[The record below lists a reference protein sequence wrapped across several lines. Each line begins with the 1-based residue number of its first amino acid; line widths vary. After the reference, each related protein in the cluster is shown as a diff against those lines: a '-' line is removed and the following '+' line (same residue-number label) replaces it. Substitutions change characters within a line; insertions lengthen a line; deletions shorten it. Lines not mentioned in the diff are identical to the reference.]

1 MLPLA
6 HIPKEL
12 VSTHA
17 PVRGRTGLFNF
28 STFRLLDFSFNPR
41 PRAGANV
48 GANLVFA
55 LMRVSIHA
63 PDVEGGARPSDD
75 AIVHDVALE
84 CGSPSIDGP
93 HSKAG
98 ALQELR
104 RVLCAIGLTARFTA
118 WQRPEPTS

>member
-84 CGSPSIDGP
+84 CGGSPPLSPPASLLALI
-93 HSKAG
+93 SAWG
-98 ALQELR
+98 AAPRQQ
-104 RVLCAIGLTARFTA
+104 ARL
-118 WQRPEPTS
+118 